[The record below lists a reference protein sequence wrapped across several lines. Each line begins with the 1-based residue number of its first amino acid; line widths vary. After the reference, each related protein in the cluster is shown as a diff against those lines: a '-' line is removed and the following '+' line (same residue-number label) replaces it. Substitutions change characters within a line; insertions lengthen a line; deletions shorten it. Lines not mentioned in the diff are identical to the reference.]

1 MTRKANND
9 VIGTAR
15 DKCDSIPKQSDKG
28 QQDTKGQKE
37 TKGQQVTTGQQEK
50 NGQQDTKGQQKTQG
64 QQNKD
69 SFHKCLNQSGFDF
82 VAAIDLGTSTTGCGY
97 STTTGFKSSPHD
109 ISCEIIWNGKGSVS
123 HDMSKTKTCIL
134 LDKQGKYISFG
145 YDAEYMYAQ
154 LMANNEGENCCF
166 FHNFKMYLYKNKV
179 RLRMQRA
186 PCTT

>member
-15 DKCDSIPKQSDKG
+15 DKCDSIPKKSDKG

-37 TKGQQVTTGQQEK
+37 TTGQQEK
-50 NGQQDTKGQQKTQG
+50 NGQQDTKGQQKIHG

-69 SFHKCLNQSGFDF
+69 SVHKCLNQSGFDF

-97 STTTGFKSSPHD
+97 STTTRFKSSPLD
-109 ISCEIIWNGKGSVS
+109 ISCKIIWNEEGLES
-123 HDMSKTKTCIL
+123 HDMSKAKTCIL

-145 YDAEYMYAQ
+145 YDAEYKYAQ
-154 LMANNEGENCCF
+154 LMANNEHENCCF
-166 FHNFKMYLYKNKV
+166 FHNFKMNQYKNKV
-179 RLRMQRA
+179 RIRMQRA